1 VDGNFHKNRLKE
13 FEEGGS
19 IMPKC
24 DWCKKATQDL
34 FKFTFED
41 DGEEAYVCEERLEDI
56 EREFYKKGER
66 A

>member
-1 VDGNFHKNRLKE
+1 
-13 FEEGGS
+13 
-19 IMPKC
+19 MPKC

-41 DGEEAYVCEERLEDI
+41 DGEEAYVCEECLEDT
-56 EREFYKKGER
+56 EGEFYKKGER